1 MNLLAIESASTVCG
15 VALFIDGQLKE
26 LNEITKPKI
35 HGERL
40 PVIVENLLN
49 SQSMNKIR
57 LNGIAIS
64 SGPGSY
70 TGLRIGMNLSK
81 GLAASMKIPI
91 IPVPTLYAM
100 NYSIQH
106 EGIYWLMLHSHKDQ
120 VYIQR
125 FKTGVPDSEIKFE
138 KFHADKYP
146 LIYGFNLDK
155 ICDKYVSVAPSSS
168 SVGNL
173 AIKNYAYWANHDLN
187 RVSPNYINN
196 FNI

>member
-40 PVIVENLLN
+40 PVIVENLLS

-70 TGLRIGMNLSK
+70 TGLRIGMNLAK
-81 GLAASMKIPI
+81 GLAVSMKIPI
-91 IPVPTLYAM
+91 LMIPMLKDHILLQPR
-100 NYSIQH
+100 I
-106 EGIYWLMLHSHKDQ
+106 LM
-120 VYIQR
+120 VMR
-125 FKTGVPDSEIKFE
+125 
-138 KFHADKYP
+138 
-146 LIYGFNLDK
+146 
-155 ICDKYVSVAPSSS
+155 
-168 SVGNL
+168 
-173 AIKNYAYWANHDLN
+173 AIRQKWFL
-187 RVSPNYINN
+187 
-196 FNI
+196 